1 MQSAITIANQAII
14 MFILLFVGF
23 FLYKKKMMSEE
34 TTKQLSKITL
44 SLVNPIVIF
53 NSYQMDFD
61 PQLLTGLFIAAGL
74 AVAAHLILI
83 AFSRIAVR
91 KGRPNEEIERFA
103 VIYSNCGFLG
113 IPLVQATFGSE
124 GVFYLTGY
132 ITVFNLFMWTHGVI
146 IMRGSSSE
154 GKQSPAKNL
163 LKVLFSPAIIA
174 IMLGLV
180 FFFTG
185 LRLPSILQTP
195 LDYLGSMN
203 TPLAMLVSG
212 ATIAK
217 AGLLKAFKCP
227 RVYIVQ
233 LFKLA
238 IVPVILSLL
247 FAPLH
252 FLGVNMLIPNVV
264 LIAASAP
271 TASATV
277 MFAYT
282 HGRDAEY
289 ASNHFALS
297 TLASMATMP
306 LTLMFFAVLSAFVYV
321 LSGGGV

>member
-1 MQSAITIANQAII
+1 MEQSIVIAKQAII
-14 MFILLFVGF
+14 MFVLIFVGF

-44 SLVNPIVIF
+44 TIVNPIIIF
-53 NSYQMDFD
+53 NSYQMEFD
-61 PQLLTGLFIAAGL
+61 PQLLTGLLIATALAAAAHIIMIGFSHL
-74 AVAAHLILI
+74 AVK
-83 AFSRIAVR
+83 
-91 KGRPNEEIERFA
+91 KGQQNSEIERFA
-103 VIYSNCGFLG
+103 IIYSNCGFLG

-132 ITVFNLFMWTHGVI
+132 ITMFNLFMWTHGVI
-146 IMRGSSSE
+146 LMRGSNNIE
-154 GKQSPAKNL
+154 EKQSPAKNL
-163 LKVLFSPAIIA
+163 LNILLSPAIIA
-174 IMLGLV
+174 ILLGLV
-180 FFFTG
+180 SFFSG
-185 LRLPSILQTP
+185 IRLPEIVQTP

-217 AGLLKAFKCP
+217 AGLVKAFKRP

-238 IVPVILSLL
+238 IIPAVLALLFSLL
-247 FAPLH
+247 F
-252 FLGVNMLIPNVV
+252 FIGVDMLIVDVV
-264 LIAASAP
+264 LIAAAAP

-282 HGRDAEY
+282 HDRDAEY

-306 LTLMFFAVLSAFVYV
+306 LTLLLASLLTSLWNGM
-321 LSGGGV
+321 GGI

>member
-1 MQSAITIANQAII
+1 MEQSIVIAKQAII
-14 MFILLFVGF
+14 MFVLIFVGF

-44 SLVNPIVIF
+44 TIVNPIIIF

-61 PQLLTGLFIAAGL
+61 PKLLTGLLIATVL
-74 AVAAHLILI
+74 AAAAHLIMI
-83 AFSRIAVR
+83 GFSHLAVK
-91 KGRPNEEIERFA
+91 KGQQNREIERFA
-103 VIYSNCGFLG
+103 IIYSNCGFLG

-132 ITVFNLFMWTHGVI
+132 ITMFNLFMWTHGVI
-146 IMRGSSSE
+146 LMRGTNSTE
-154 GKQSPAKNL
+154 EKQSPAKSL
-163 LKVLFSPAIIA
+163 LKILLSPAIIA
-174 IMLGLV
+174 IALGLV
-180 FFFTG
+180 SFFSG
-185 LRLPSILQTP
+185 IRLPEIVQTP

-217 AGLLKAFKCP
+217 AGLLKAFKFP

-233 LFKLA
+233 LFKL
-238 IVPVILSLL
+238 VVTPLVLVLL
-247 FAPLH
+247 FTPLY
-252 FLGVNMLIPNVV
+252 FVGVDMLVVDVV
-264 LIAASAP
+264 LIAAAAP

-282 HGRDAEY
+282 YDRDAEY

-306 LTLMFFAVLSAFVYV
+306 LTLVLSS
-321 LSGGGV
+321 LLISLCQTISGI